1 MKLFEK
7 VKSFVKKEL
16 TRAQKDNVLVTAI
29 HHIMVDEL
37 GWVSKKIAFGIDT
50 HEMEYRTRK
59 QGSILKELEI
69 EANRIGGKL
78 YIKFEGEKKGAFY
91 DIMDDFFDADVGEIK
106 YHLVLDMN
114 EFVDDGLNLIN
125 EDKLVRIVCDYIHK
139 IEDRAGMV

>member
-7 VKSFVKKEL
+7 VRSFVKKEL

-37 GWVSKKIAFGIDT
+37 GWVSKKIAFGIDI
-50 HEMEYRTRK
+50 HEMEYRK
-59 QGSILKELEI
+59 PGSLLKELEI
-69 EANRIGGKL
+69 EANRIRSKL

-91 DIMDDFFDADVGEIK
+91 DIMDEIFDVDAGEIK
-106 YHLVLDMN
+106 YHLVLDMD

-125 EDKLVRIVCDYIHK
+125 EDELVRIVSDYIHK
-139 IEDRAGMV
+139 IEDRAGME